1 MARTSLATEKFS
13 AAGLQPQMTAP
24 TVDGD
29 VIDSN
34 NAVLVVSNASGASIN
49 VTVQTPATGPGGLA
63 IEERIVAV
71 AAGAVAKMIG
81 PFPRE
86 AYGQLAG
93 ADKGRVYVNY
103 SAQASVTRGV
113 VGF

>member
-1 MARTSLATEKFS
+1 MARVSLATQKVT
-13 AAGLQPQMTAP
+13 AAGLAPALTAP

-34 NAVLVVSNASGASIN
+34 DAAVMVTNASGASIN
-49 VTVQTPATGPGGLA
+49 VTIQTPATAAGLA
-63 IEERIVAV
+63 VEERIVAV
-71 AAGAVAKMIG
+71 AAAATKLIG

-86 AYGQLAG
+86 IYGQPSG
-93 ADKGRVYVNY
+93 ADKGRVYINY

>member
-1 MARTSLATEKFS
+1 MARVSLATQQIT
-13 AAGLQPQMTAP
+13 AAGLTPALTAP

-29 VIDSN
+29 VMDSN
-34 NAVLVVSNASGASIN
+34 NAAVMVTNGSGAPIN
-49 VTVQTPATGPGGLA
+49 VTIQTPATAAGLA
-63 IEERIVAV
+63 VEERIVAV
-71 AAGAVAKMIG
+71 AAGATKLIG

-86 AYGQLAG
+86 IYGQPSG

-103 SAQASVTRGV
+103 SAQASVTRGA

>member
-1 MARTSLATEKFS
+1 MARVSLATQKIT
-13 AAGLQPQMTAP
+13 AAGLTPALTAP

-29 VIDSN
+29 VMDSN
-34 NAVLVVSNASGASIN
+34 NAAVMVTNASGAPIN
-49 VTVQTPATGPGGLA
+49 VTIQTPATAAGLA
-63 IEERIVAV
+63 VEERIVAV
-71 AAGAVAKMIG
+71 PAGATKLIG

-86 AYGQLAG
+86 IYGQPSG
-93 ADKGRVYVNY
+93 ADKGRVYIDY

>member
-1 MARTSLATEKFS
+1 MARTSKTTEKVT
-13 AAGLQPQMTAP
+13 AAGLQPDMTAP

-29 VIDSN
+29 VIDAN
-34 NAVLVVSNASGASIN
+34 NAVLVVTNASGAPIN
-49 VTVQTPATGPGGLA
+49 VTVQTPATGAGGLA

-71 AAGAVAKMIG
+71 AAGAVAKLIG
-81 PFPRE
+81 PFPGE
-86 AYGQLAG
+86 VYGQPSG